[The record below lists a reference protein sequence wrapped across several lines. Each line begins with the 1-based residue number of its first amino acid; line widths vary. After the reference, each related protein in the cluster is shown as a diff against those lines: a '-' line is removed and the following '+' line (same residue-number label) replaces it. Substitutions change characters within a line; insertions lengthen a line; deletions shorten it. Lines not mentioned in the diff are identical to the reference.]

1 MAPQAQI
8 DAANVSIEAAKTA
21 GADRYA
27 PESFNAASEALKTA
41 LTAVEEQNSKFALFR
56 NYDASKTTLASVAT
70 LSTKAVEET
79 TAKKE
84 ALKAEVNQATVDLG
98 AIIVADKE
106 LLAKAPKGKEGKA
119 ALEAIGQE
127 IAVVETVNTEVTAGV
142 ANNEDILTLSDKI
155 KPAVEKAKAINS
167 ELTDVIAKP
176 KGYRNPISQTK
187 KEDEAFLDQDSLE
200 IADSIAASTMPHF
213 PWPPPKASTT
223 VKIPRNLIV
232 KSNPNILLSEIAKQ
246 FESILGKAGYDQI
259 SYYYFPSGFAIV
271 SQLEQINKDGTPKS
285 EESRWNNKYEKPKVF
300 NLESYIRALFTAQPG
315 YFRVIAFIFTSKPF
329 NQSDK
334 TITKETGDFLIH
346 AGSTVLPKKIFDIP
360 FSSDYY
366 CMALIYEFKQVTIN
380 DRPTLVDPSTVSGK
394 THLVN
399 TKIWKELEK

>member
-1 MAPQAQI
+1 MKKGLLKLVAFSFLVVSLASCAKAPQAEI

-84 ALKAEVNQATVDLG
+84 ALKAEVTQAITDLT
-98 AIIVADKE
+98 ALIVADKE

-155 KPAVEKAKAINS
+155 KPAVEKAKAINT
-167 ELTDVIAKP
+167 ELTDVIAK
-176 KGYRNPISQTK
+176 KGK
-187 KEDEAFLDQDSLE
+187 K
-200 IADSIAASTMPHF
+200 
-213 PWPPPKASTT
+213 
-223 VKIPRNLIV
+223 
-232 KSNPNILLSEIAKQ
+232 
-246 FESILGKAGYDQI
+246 
-259 SYYYFPSGFAIV
+259 
-271 SQLEQINKDGTPKS
+271 
-285 EESRWNNKYEKPKVF
+285 
-300 NLESYIRALFTAQPG
+300 
-315 YFRVIAFIFTSKPF
+315 
-329 NQSDK
+329 
-334 TITKETGDFLIH
+334 
-346 AGSTVLPKKIFDIP
+346 
-360 FSSDYY
+360 
-366 CMALIYEFKQVTIN
+366 
-380 DRPTLVDPSTVSGK
+380 
-394 THLVN
+394 
-399 TKIWKELEK
+399 